1 MSPPVQS
8 GVDGAALARRQAL
21 TGASGPAALVKNI
34 KVFGIAC
41 FACLGGFVYG
51 YNQGVFSGIL
61 TMTSFGNHMGEWVS
75 DSTKKGWLT
84 SIFELGAWFGCLYSG
99 FLAET
104 LSRKYAIMANVCLFV
119 VGVVVQC
126 LGVTPGGASCILA
139 GRFITGLAVGA
150 MSVNV
155 PNYNAEVAPP
165 EVRGS
170 LVALQQLA
178 ITAGIMVSFWID
190 YGTNNIGG
198 TGKTQS
204 DAAWLVPICLQLIPG
219 LALGVGMLF
228 MPFSPRWLI
237 HHGRESE
244 ARHVLASLR
253 SLNEDHEL
261 IELEFLEIK
270 AQSVFEKRSTAL
282 QWPHLTALT
291 PWNIFKLQFVAIA
304 SLFKTRAMF
313 RRVIVA
319 TVTMFFQQFTGI
331 NAVLYYAPSIFA
343 ALGTSSNT
351 TSLLATGVVG
361 VAMFLATIPAVLY
374 IDKLGRKPVMI
385 TGAIGMGIC
394 HAIIAI
400 LFGINVH
407 QWATHKAAG
416 WAAVTFV
423 WLFVVNF
430 GYSWGPCGWVIIS
443 EVWPMS
449 NRAYGIALGASSNW
463 MSNFIVGQITPIML
477 KKITYGTFIFFGILT
492 FGGAVF
498 IWLGVPETKRMTLEE
513 MDVLFGSIGVAEAVR
528 FFITFSPTALCRLL
542 ILPRLSWLPYSS
554 DPFIPLQTPITN
566 PLSRTPNAWQPST
579 KKSASTTSCTVSV

>member
-1 MSPPVQS
+1 MAPAA
-8 GVDGAALARRQAL
+8 GVEGAALARRAAL

-51 YNQGVFSGIL
+51 YNQGVLSGIL
-61 TMTSFGNHMGEWVS
+61 TMTSFGNHMGVWVK
-75 DSTKKGWLT
+75 DQTKKGWMT

-104 LSRKYAIMANVCLFV
+104 LSRKYAIIANVGVFV
-119 VGVVVQC
+119 VGVIVQC
-126 LGVTPGGASCILA
+126 CGVVGGASCVLG
-139 GRFITGLAVGA
+139 GRFVTGLAVGA

-190 YGTNNIGG
+190 YGTNYIGG
-198 TGKTQS
+198 TGSSQS

-219 LALGVGMLF
+219 LALGIGMLF
-228 MPFSPRWLI
+228 MPFSPRWLV
-237 HHGRESE
+237 HHGRETE
-244 ARHVLASLR
+244 ARHVLSSLR
-253 SLNEDHEL
+253 NLSEDHEL

-270 AQSVFEKRSTAL
+270 AQSVFEKRTTAS
-282 QWPHLTALT
+282 QWPHLVELT
-291 PWNIFKLQFVAIA
+291 PWNTFKLQFVAIG
-304 SLFKTRAMF
+304 SLFKTKAMF

-331 NAVLYYAPSIFA
+331 NAVLYYAPSIFE

-374 IDKLGRKPVMI
+374 IDKLGRKPVLL
-385 TGAIGMGIC
+385 TGAMAMGIC
-394 HAIIAI
+394 HTIIAI
-400 LFGINVH
+400 LFGINQH
-407 QWATHKAAG
+407 QWSTHKAAG
-416 WAAVTFV
+416 WAAVTMV

-443 EVWPMS
+443 EVWPLS

-463 MSNFIVGQITPIML
+463 MSNFIVGQITPVML
-477 KKITYGTFIFFGILT
+477 QKITFGTFIFFGILT
-492 FGGAVF
+492 FGGGAF
-498 IWLGVPETKRMTLEE
+498 IWFFVPETKRLTLEE
-513 MDVLFGSIGVAEAVR
+513 MDVLFGSKGVAEAV
-528 FFITFSPTALCRLL
+528 
-542 ILPRLSWLPYSS
+542 
-554 DPFIPLQTPITN
+554 
-566 PLSRTPNAWQPST
+566 SRNS
-579 KKSASTTSCTVSV
+579 VSVSLMLSAFCLFTPAPLYFPLFNSIPYHFMRFT